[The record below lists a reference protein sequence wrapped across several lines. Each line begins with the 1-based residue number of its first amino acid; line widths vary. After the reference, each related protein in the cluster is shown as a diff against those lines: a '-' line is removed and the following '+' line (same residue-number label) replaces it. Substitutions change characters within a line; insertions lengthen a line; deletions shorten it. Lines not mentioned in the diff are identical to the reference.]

1 MCALSGPSQLLR
13 EKEIAIPAF
22 REHLYGI
29 EIVTARSRERP
40 RWMTVRPRVE
50 TPIGHA

>member
-1 MCALSGPSQLLR
+1 MDRPMCALSGPSQLMR

-29 EIVTARSRERP
+29 EIVTSRSRDRA
-40 RWMTVRPRVE
+40 RKRSLKRRLR
-50 TPIGHA
+50 